1 MIWMMK
7 LLHLTMIA
15 IWSGGLVALPFL
27 LFQRRSLTGEDLH
40 RLHRLVRALYVSILS
55 PAAFVAIAS
64 GTALVFL
71 RGTFVEW
78 FSIKLV
84 IVGVLAALH
93 VRLGLLVLQVFD
105 ADGHFGKAGAMSL
118 TMATLAAVA
127 GVLLV
132 VLWKP
137 QIDALALAPD
147 LFHPGGLSEVLAP
160 VISWAQP

>member
-78 FSIKLV
+78 FSIKL
-84 IVGVLAALH
+84 
-93 VRLGLLVLQVFD
+93 
-105 ADGHFGKAGAMSL
+105 S
-118 TMATLAAVA
+118 
-127 GVLLV
+127 
-132 VLWKP
+132 
-137 QIDALALAPD
+137 
-147 LFHPGGLSEVLAP
+147 
-160 VISWAQP
+160 SWAFWRPCMSAWGFWSCRFSMPMGTSARQARCP